1 MDTSVISLLLLKKK
15 KKAKMFP
22 KAANDNFTSEV
33 ERNLTAF
40 QLPPPLLCFSDWP
53 TGCLTDMPSLCIR
66 LMLNGSGMVLN
77 SSPVPSLP
85 QALSNC
91 SQASRLQICFL
102 VRLEEVVIP
111 TFLCWFMTCTASYSI
126 TVLFKSFRDIS
137 Q

>member
-1 MDTSVISLLLLKKK
+1 
-15 KKAKMFP
+15 MFP
-22 KAANDNFTSEV
+22 KVANDNFTSEV
-33 ERNLTAF
+33 ERNLTAS

-53 TGCLTDMPSLCIR
+53 SGRLTDMPSLCIC
-66 LMLNGSGMVLN
+66 LMLTGSGVVLN
-77 SSPVPSLP
+77 SSPVRSLP

-111 TFLCWFMTCTASYSI
+111 TFLCWYMTCEASYSI
-126 TVLFKSFRDIS
+126 ITLLKSFGDIS